1 MKKWLFS
8 KSSRLRHVLN
18 WWPPFLF
25 SGIKIVE
32 LSSDYRYCKVI
43 LKNWPGTKNAN
54 GSQFGGS
61 LFAMTDPIYSLMLM
75 GIMGGKYYVWDKSAS
90 IDFIKPGLGQVSVC
104 CHITDEWLHSVQTH
118 TASGEKYLPQV
129 VDQIQDSHNN
139 TIATVTRTLY
149 VRLKPAF
156 RPHSTGGASL

>member
-1 MKKWLFS
+1 MKQWLFA
-8 KSSRLRHVLN
+8 KPNRIRRILN

-25 SGIKIVE
+25 SGIKITA
-32 LSSDYRYCKVI
+32 LSQDYRYCKVI

-90 IDFIKPGLGQVSVC
+90 IDFIKPGLGQVHVECRIS
-104 CHITDEWLHSVQTH
+104 DEWLHAVREQT
-118 TASGEKYLPQV
+118 ADGKKYLPQV
-129 VDQIQDSHNN
+129 VDHICDSRGN
-139 TIATVTRTLY
+139 TVATVTRTLY
-149 VRLKPAF
+149 IRLKPAF
-156 RPHSTGGASL
+156 RPQYDPNK